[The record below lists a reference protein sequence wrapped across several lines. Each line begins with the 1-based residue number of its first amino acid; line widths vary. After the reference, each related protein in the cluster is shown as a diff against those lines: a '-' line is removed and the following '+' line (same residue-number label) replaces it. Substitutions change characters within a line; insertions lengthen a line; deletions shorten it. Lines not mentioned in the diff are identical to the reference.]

1 MSNQP
6 FNNND
11 ADQQTRREVLKDTYL
26 SRAQAE
32 AEMSLGGRFKKQTQT
47 QITGVPQYPR
57 QPISSPWHSDPVPP
71 EEPVGVDIE
80 FVGEL
85 GGGSAATTTP
95 PREGPDTP
103 SSGPSPFLWRRV

>member
-1 MSNQP
+1 MTTQEFNNDSNQ
-6 FNNND
+6 
-11 ADQQTRREVLKDTYL
+11 AERRSVQRDCYL
-26 SRAQAE
+26 SRAQAD
-32 AEMSLGGRFKKQTQT
+32 ADMIGGRFKQQTQT
-47 QITGVPQYPR
+47 HVTGVPQYPR

-71 EEPVGVDIE
+71 EEPFGVDIE

-103 SSGPSPFLWRRV
+103 SSGPSSFLRRRV